1 MLETAVKINQVD
13 TAMLQFP
20 KLDKKKYTKDGRVK
34 LTHPNKM
41 AGKSS
46 LVKPIK
52 DREKLKEYINYFK
65 KQIDSSDNA
74 TDKMYAQRNYAL
86 VIFGLCSGL
95 RISDIVSRKWE
106 DLISEDGNF
115 RETIRLM
122 EKKTSKYREF
132 YVGKLMKVALE
143 DYKNTITKPFKN
155 DDYIFFTRQSDHMT
169 TQGAYN
175 IIKNAAK
182 ACGIKENIGT
192 HSLRK
197 TFGYTSMETHKDDAM
212 FLATLMRL
220 YGHSSEAV
228 TLRYC
233 GIDEEESKQLYTD
246 IGDSFSEL
254 ID

>member
-1 MLETAVKINQVD
+1 MSENALKINQME
-13 TAMLQFP
+13 TTLLSFPQF
-20 KLDKKKYTKDGRVK
+20 DNKKYTKDGKVK
-34 LTHPNKM
+34 LTHPNKV

-52 DREKLKEYINYFK
+52 DREKLREYINYFK
-65 KQIDSSDNA
+65 KQIDNSDGA
-74 TDKMYAQRNYAL
+74 TERMYAQRNYAL

-95 RISDIVSRKWE
+95 RISDIISRKWE
-106 DLISEDGNF
+106 DLLYENGNY

-132 YVGKLMKVALE
+132 YVGKLMRMALE
-143 DYKNTITKPFKN
+143 DYKSTITKPIKPT
-155 DDYIFFTRQSDHMT
+155 DYIFFTRQSDHMT
-169 TQGAYN
+169 IQGAYN
-175 IIKNAAK
+175 IIKTAAK

-197 TFGYTSMETHKDDAM
+197 TFGYTSMKTHENDAM

-220 YGHSSEAV
+220 YGHSSEEV

-246 IGDSFSEL
+246 IGDSFCEL
-254 ID
+254 V

>member
-1 MLETAVKINQVD
+1 MAEVALNINESQTVIVPFTKRKEVKY
-13 TAMLQFP
+13 
-20 KLDKKKYTKDGRVK
+20 KKDGEIKR
-34 LTHPNKM
+34 THSNKV

-65 KQIDSSDNA
+65 DRVNNA
-74 TDKMYAQRNYAL
+74 SGNDRMYAQRNYTMVL
-86 VIFGLCSGL
+86 FGLCSGL

-106 DLISEDGNF
+106 DVMYDGGEY
-115 RETIRLM
+115 RETIRVQ
-122 EKKTSKYREF
+122 EKKTKKYRDF
-132 YVGKLMKVALE
+132 FLSDLLKMSLD
-143 DYKNTITKPFKN
+143 DYRKNITKEYGM
-155 DDYIFFTRQSDHMT
+155 DDYIFFTRQSNHMT
-169 TQGAYN
+169 IQGAYN
-175 IIKNAAK
+175 IIKQAAK

-197 TFGYTSMETHKDDAM
+197 TFGYTSMKTHEDDAM

-233 GIDEEESKQLYTD
+233 GIDEDESRQLYTD
-246 IGDSFSEL
+246 IGNSFSDL
-254 ID
+254 I